1 MADIEGNLEFMPLK
15 MVRSI
20 LELVG
25 WLASKTDGMGFDEM
39 RVTMKEAFDLR
50 RGILKN
56 QNEIDD

>member
-1 MADIEGNLEFMPLK
+1 MVDVKGNIEFMPLK

-20 LELVG
+20 LEQVG

-39 RVTMKEAFDLR
+39 RVILKEAFDLR
-50 RGILKN
+50 RGIMKN